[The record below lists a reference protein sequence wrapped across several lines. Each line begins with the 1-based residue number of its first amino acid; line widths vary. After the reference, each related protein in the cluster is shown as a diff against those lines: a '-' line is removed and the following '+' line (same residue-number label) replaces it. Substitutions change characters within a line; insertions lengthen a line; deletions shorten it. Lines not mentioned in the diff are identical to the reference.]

1 MTLGQLWQGDP
12 NIVKLYILIYKQPLT
27 SFEHINKNITKKAF
41 LAPVLVLLQVQHL
54 LLDRNVIPTN
64 TTSFVDLRTLLYSG
78 LHKNLVVTSPTYI

>member
-27 SFEHINKNITKKAF
+27 SFEHINKKKAF

-78 LHKNLVVTSPTYI
+78 LHKNLVVTSQTYI